1 MRLGT
6 SWRVGRSI
14 PSGVPHPLHAAILA
28 CEAEDGGST
37 AAATQAA
44 PAYWKLTWLEGAA
57 YLSCTLR
64 PEQVLTLH
72 NGAPVWRS
80 LDSALSLQPSGA
92 ESPAGGSAHD
102 AAAYSAVI
110 DSADDD
116 DDDWLL

>member
-6 SWRVGRSI
+6 SWRVGHSI
-14 PSGVPHPLHAAILA
+14 PNGVPRPLHAAILA
-28 CEAEDGGST
+28 CETAEGGSI

-44 PAYWKLTWLEGAA
+44 PAYWKLTWLEGTA

-80 LDSALSLQPSGA
+80 LDSAWSLQPSGA
-92 ESPAGGSAHD
+92 ETPAGGSAHD

-110 DSADDD
+110 DSADE